1 MSREKS
7 RVHLDY
13 FPVFTCSKNGST
25 IISTYRLNVSIRS
38 DPRNSTTEESSGKVG
53 CCCVGLTREEDGSN
67 EANNGLRLS

>member
-25 IISTYRLNVSIRS
+25 IISTYRLNVSIQETA
-38 DPRNSTTEESSGKVG
+38 PRRNRVEK
-53 CCCVGLTREEDGSN
+53 
-67 EANNGLRLS
+67 